1 MVQGKL
7 ELVTI
12 EGTGRR
18 FTAESGSGHVM
29 VLDDAQGTGGPKPI
43 EAALLALGGCTA
55 FDVIGIL
62 RKKRQVVAGYS
73 VELRAEQR
81 AEPPH
86 YFTHI
91 EIKHRLRGRID
102 PEAARRAIELSETKY
117 CSVSAMMG
125 HTARIE
131 HCFEIEPVGDPE
143 KPVGAR
149 E

>member
-43 EAALLALGGCTA
+43 EAAL
-55 FDVIGIL
+55 
-62 RKKRQVVAGYS
+62 
-73 VELRAEQR
+73 
-81 AEPPH
+81 
-86 YFTHI
+86 
-91 EIKHRLRGRID
+91 
-102 PEAARRAIELSETKY
+102 RAIELSETKY

-131 HCFEIEPVGDPE
+131 HCFEIEPATDGKKLAGVSE
-143 KPVGAR
+143 
-149 E
+149 